1 MPYCYNCGKVVEN
14 EKDFLCNDCRQK
26 LDVSQKIEVQPSANT
41 IVEPKVK
48 TSKKLSILAVV
59 FAAIALSTLPRIL
72 SDYASS
78 DAGNLVLSL
87 IFITIPAILVGVI
100 FGVISLIKSIRFKK
114 KCGQRDTANFVIS
127 IVAIAL
133 SVITAVILYAY
144 LATVTAL
151 SALLL
156 ILFGIL
162 LLGA

>member
-26 LDVSQKIEVQPSANT
+26 LDTPQKNEAQTEVAAKA
-41 IVEPKVK
+41 EPKVA
-48 TSKKLSILAVV
+48 TSKKLSILATIM
-59 FAAIALSTLPRIL
+59 ASIAFSTLPWIF
-72 SDYASS
+72 SDYESS

-87 IFITIPAILVGVI
+87 IFITIPAILVSVI

-114 KCGQRDTANFVIS
+114 KSGQRDTANFVLS
-127 IVAIAL
+127 IVAISL
-133 SVITAVILYAY
+133 SAVSGVILYAY
-144 LATVTAL
+144 LATMATL
-151 SALLL
+151 SALLF